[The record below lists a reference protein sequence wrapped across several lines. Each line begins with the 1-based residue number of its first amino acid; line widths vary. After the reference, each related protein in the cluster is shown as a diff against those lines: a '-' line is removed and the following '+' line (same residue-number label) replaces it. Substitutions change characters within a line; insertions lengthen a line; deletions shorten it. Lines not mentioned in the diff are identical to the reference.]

1 MERDGP
7 PANDCCSICHGYF
20 NIPCQAN
27 CSHWFCGQ
35 CILRLWDYGSALQ
48 PCRCPLCR
56 GPINL
61 LIPTEASL
69 QQRIN
74 PEVANIISR
83 LESYNR
89 LYGERSSSL
98 IQRLRDLPFLLRRLM
113 RDMLDPQRSL
123 PLVIKAR
130 VYLAVLL
137 SAIYLLSPVD
147 IIPEGILG
155 IIGLL
160 DDAIILLICFLH
172 VAAIYRSVLV
182 YRHGGSWPLCGI
194 WSSGENYNGRNKG
207 FKGLNAI
214 ENYTPSVP
222 RCSWIPFIH
231 VFVDVGIS
239 KQS

>member
-1 MERDGP
+1 M
-7 PANDCCSICHGYF
+7 
-20 NIPCQAN
+20 
-27 CSHWFCGQ
+27 
-35 CILRLWDYGSALQ
+35 
-48 PCRCPLCR
+48 
-56 GPINL
+56 
-61 LIPTEASL
+61 IPTEASL

-182 YRHGGSWPLCGI
+182 YRHGGS
-194 WSSGENYNGRNKG
+194 
-207 FKGLNAI
+207 
-214 ENYTPSVP
+214 
-222 RCSWIPFIH
+222 
-231 VFVDVGIS
+231 
-239 KQS
+239 

>member
-7 PANDCCSICHGYF
+7 PANDCCSICHGNF

-27 CSHWFCGQ
+27 CSHWFCGFFLSFPSSFVALVVHLLFIGCAPISCFPINMAVNCYARFVGFGQ

-69 QQRIN
+69 QQRTN

-182 YRHGGSWPLCGI
+182 YRHGGS
-194 WSSGENYNGRNKG
+194 
-207 FKGLNAI
+207 
-214 ENYTPSVP
+214 
-222 RCSWIPFIH
+222 
-231 VFVDVGIS
+231 
-239 KQS
+239 